1 MAGTIPCEGLEETCA
16 ETIAGWGMT
25 GHRLED
31 DMCQIRS
38 LRYNHMFLQTENR
51 SSTLS
56 IDTKD
61 DDIPEKNMGF
71 GTCL

>member
-1 MAGTIPCEGLEETCA
+1 
-16 ETIAGWGMT
+16 MT
-25 GHRLED
+25 GHTLED

-38 LRYNHMFLQTENR
+38 LRYNHTFLQIENR

-61 DDIPEKNMGF
+61 DDIPEKKTWFLGHASEWIRP
-71 GTCL
+71 GL